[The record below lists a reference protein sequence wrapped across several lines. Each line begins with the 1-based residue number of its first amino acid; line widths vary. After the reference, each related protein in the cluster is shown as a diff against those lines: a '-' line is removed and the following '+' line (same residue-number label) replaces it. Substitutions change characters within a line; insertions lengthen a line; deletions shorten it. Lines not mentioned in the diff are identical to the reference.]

1 MNGKERINAILDKK
15 PVDRPGF
22 WLGNPADDA
31 KEIYAEALGI
41 SIKTPK
47 QESSTSNSILKA
59 SKLFDED
66 VLLHE
71 KLGSDLFWVSPE
83 LDPNVYQHPGGKPM
97 FDIFGGKP
105 RESLTQPG
113 IFAECEDIKEVE
125 AFEWP
130 NPDYLKFDETLKI
143 VKKASSKG
151 MAVFGGMWMPF
162 FHTVADFFGMENY
175 FMKMFT
181 SPHVVK
187 AVTEKVLEFYLE
199 ANRRCLN
206 LMGDK
211 IDAQFFGNDLG
222 SQKGLLVGADQ
233 LKEFVYPGFIKIIN
247 QAKLYKLKVVMHSC
261 GAVSDIIPDLIDFG
275 IDALHPLQ
283 AKAKGMDAESLAKEF
298 KDDIVFIGG
307 IDTQEILPFGTPEQ
321 VKDEVE
327 RVKSILGEHFIV
339 SPSHEALLANV
350 SFENVIAMRNAT
362 NNT

>member
-1 MNGKERINAILDKK
+1 MNGKERIKAILDKK
-15 PVDRPGF
+15 PVTRPGF

-83 LDPNVYQHPGGKPM
+83 LDPNVYQHPEGKPM

-143 VKKASSKG
+143 VEKASSKG

-247 QAKLYKLKVVMHSC
+247 QAKSYKLKVVMHSC

-327 RVKSILGEHFIV
+327 RVKSILGEHYIV

-362 NNT
+362 IIE